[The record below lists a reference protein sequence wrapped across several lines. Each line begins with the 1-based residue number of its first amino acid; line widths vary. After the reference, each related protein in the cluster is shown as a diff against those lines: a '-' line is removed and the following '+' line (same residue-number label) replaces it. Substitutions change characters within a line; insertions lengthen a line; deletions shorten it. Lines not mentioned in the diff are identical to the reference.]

1 MIETVIM
8 TEGQLFLLVGAAT
21 LITIMRQLWI

>member
-1 MIETVIM
+1 MEVVIM
-8 TEGQLFLLVGAAT
+8 TEGQLFLLVSALT